1 MFSMPI
7 VFDMSRDLR
16 MVKMSAMQHET
27 SQRIDG
33 NGVDEGK
40 LNDCT
45 ITDFV
50 DNKAC
55 GPFAY
60 K

>member
-16 MVKMSAMQHET
+16 MVKMSSMQHET

-33 NGVDEGK
+33 NGVNVGK
-40 LNDCT
+40 LIDCG
-45 ITDFV
+45 ITDF
-50 DNKAC
+50 DR
-55 GPFAY
+55 
-60 K
+60 